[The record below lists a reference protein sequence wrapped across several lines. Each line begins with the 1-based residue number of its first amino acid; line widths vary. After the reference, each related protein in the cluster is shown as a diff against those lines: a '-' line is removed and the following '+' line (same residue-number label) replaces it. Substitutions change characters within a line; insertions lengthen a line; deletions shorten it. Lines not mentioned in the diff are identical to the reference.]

1 MLVGVGMGVEEGA
14 APSPQWRG
22 RGTGELYVLRLLL
35 KAVPRGGCE
44 LSLPAALRLQAA
56 GLGQQTGSAGLGAG
70 QDRGRGGGV
79 PGREG
84 SGQAWVGLWA
94 PRSRTRCC
102 GQVASESLGSP
113 WDPPGAA

>member
-1 MLVGVGMGVEEGA
+1 MGVEEGA

-70 QDRGRGGGV
+70 QDRGRGGVSQGGKAAAR
-79 PGREG
+79 PGWG
-84 SGQAWVGLWA
+84 SGLPGPA
-94 PRSRTRCC
+94 
-102 GQVASESLGSP
+102 
-113 WDPPGAA
+113 PGAAGRWLLNPWGALGTLQEQLNT